1 MNNKQQAAELAAQ
14 AYQLD
19 KLMREEQ
26 GLMPLIQSGFRGGLK
41 PLMILA
47 YLLALLLTVAIVFC
61 AYQFFTVEAAQQNFW
76 GFCLMLAF
84 QAQVGTKIWIWLEM
98 NRTSTVRELKRVE
111 LALAQLQA
119 QAVAQAAAE
128 R

>member
-1 MNNKQQAAELAAQ
+1 MMNNKQQAAELAAQ

-47 YLLALLLTVAIVFC
+47 YLLALLLTVAIC
-61 AYQFFTVEAAQQNFW
+61 PSL
-76 GFCLMLAF
+76 C
-84 QAQVGTKIWIWLEM
+84 
-98 NRTSTVRELKRVE
+98 STNCQG
-111 LALAQLQA
+111 ALAARSNKGKELCA
-119 QAVAQAAAE
+119 LS
-128 R
+128 

>member
-1 MNNKQQAAELAAQ
+1 MNNEQQRAAELAAQ

-26 GLMPLIQSGFRGGLK
+26 GLLPLIQSGFRGGLK

-47 YLLALLLTVAIVFC
+47 YGLALLLALLIVYC
-61 AYQFFTVEAAQQNFW
+61 AYQFFTVTEAQQNFW
-76 GFCLMLAF
+76 GICLVLAF

-98 NRTSTVRELKRVE
+98 NRASTVRELKRLE
-111 LALAQLQA
+111 LALAQLQS
-119 QAVAQAAAE
+119 Q
-128 R
+128 